1 MSVDWGDGTAA
12 ATVPGAGN
20 VAHTYASAG
29 TFNVLLTLVNSAGQ
43 TATQTG
49 AVTVTAVAVT
59 PPVTPPGTRELF
71 FSEYIEG
78 GASNKALEI
87 YNPTAAAVD
96 LSAYTVKLFSN
107 GASTT
112 SFVFPLSGSLAPG
125 QVLVL
130 LNSKATAPFL
140 VAGSVPADT
149 VVNFN
154 GDDAVTLE
162 KSGMV
167 IDRIGQLG
175 VDPGTEWSG
184 NGISTLNRTLRR
196 KPDFTSGDNNAAAVF
211 DPSLQWDG
219 FAQDTS
225 DGLGA
230 HTVN

>member
-12 ATVPGAGN
+12 ATVSGAGN

-78 GASNKALEI
+78 
-87 YNPTAAAVD
+87 
-96 LSAYTVKLFSN
+96 

-230 HTVN
+230 HTGN